1 MAGNCRPSAQEHVL
15 THPDRDLEPSSLTP
29 AGAKPSRRRP
39 TGKNQAAG
47 PLSDKASIARQD
59 AERQGQMR
67 ALIALGRERGYL
79 THADIND
86 HLPDNVTPAAMD
98 TIVSTFSDMGV
109 AVYEQAPDAE
119 TLLLNDAA
127 TTTSD
132 DQADEEAEATL
143 STVDS
148 EFGRTTDPVRLY
160 MREMGGSELLTRAGE
175 IAVAKRIESGLQDM
189 IQAIAAC
196 PSVVSMILADVDR
209 IIAGELRIDELVD
222 GISEPTEGDAA
233 DEGDM
238 ADDAAAVADDADTD
252 ASDDADESSDD
263 EDDDAGGG
271 DSEKANA
278 ARLEQLTADSLAIF
292 ARVRALFEQL
302 PEGPVT
308 GQARTAAIARVRE
321 DIQRELA
328 PIRFTAK
335 TIDSLCASVQ
345 NQVAEV
351 RTIER
356 SILDIAVERCGMP
369 REAFIKSFPGSE
381 TDLEWTHR
389 TAATSQQFGPAL
401 ERHLPAIQA
410 GQQKLIDIEAKVA
423 LPLQQLKQ
431 INRQMSAAELKM
443 RQAKREMIEA
453 NLRLVISIA
462 KKYVNRGMMF
472 LDLIQEGNI
481 GLMKAVDKFEYRRG
495 WKFSTYA
502 TWWVRQ
508 AVTRALA
515 DQARTIRVPVHMIES
530 INKLNRISRE
540 ILQQTGKEPDPAVLA
555 ERMELSEEKV
565 RGMLKI
571 ARQPISLET
580 PVGEEGDT
588 TLGDMIEDDAVSS
601 PADAAIMAGLR
612 AQIDSALDELSPRE
626 AKVLRMRFGLDTS
639 MEHTLEEVGKQFDV
653 TRERIRQI
661 EAKAMRKLKHP
672 SRADKLR
679 AFLDR

>member
-1 MAGNCRPSAQEHVL
+1 M

>member
-1 MAGNCRPSAQEHVL
+1 MANPVRDDAASHV
-15 THPDRDLEPSSLTP
+15 TAVASKTGRRAPKGKTQGVATP
-29 AGAKPSRRRP
+29 QDTVS
-39 TGKNQAAG
+39 T
-47 PLSDKASIARQD
+47 ARQD
-59 AERQGQMR
+59 EERQRQMR

-86 HLPDNVTPAAMD
+86 HLPDNFTQTAAME

-127 TTTSD
+127 PAVASD
-132 DQADEEAEATL
+132 DQADEEAEAAL

-148 EFGRTTDPVRLY
+148 EFGRTTDPVRMY
-160 MREMGGSELLTRAGE
+160 MREMGASELLTRAGE
-175 IAVAKRIESGLQDM
+175 IEIAKRIEDGLQDM

-196 PSVVSMILADVDR
+196 PSVVSTILADAER
-209 IIAGELRIDELVD
+209 IAAGELRIDELVD
-222 GISEPTEGDAA
+222 GIS
-233 DEGDM
+233 
-238 ADDAAAVADDADTD
+238 DDAE
-252 ASDDADESSDD
+252 ASEADESGMALEADEVEVDASADDDSDGDDD
-263 EDDDAGGG
+263 EADAGET
-271 DSEKANA
+271 EKANA
-278 ARLEQLTADSLAIF
+278 ARLEELTNESLAIF

-302 PEGPVT
+302 PEGVVT
-308 GQARTAAIARVRE
+308 AKAGSAAAAQVRLE
-321 DIQRELA
+321 IQRELA

-335 TIDSLCASVQ
+335 TIDRLCASVHE
-345 NQVAEV
+345 QVTEV

-356 SILDIAVERCGMP
+356 SILEIAVDRCGMP
-369 REAFIKSFPGSE
+369 RDAFVESFPGCE
-381 TDLEWTHR
+381 TDLEWTSR
-389 TAATSQQFGPAL
+389 VAATSRQFGAAL

-431 INRQMSAAELKM
+431 INRQMNAAELKM
-443 RQAKREMIEA
+443 RQAKRAMIEA

-462 KKYVNRGMMF
+462 KKYVNRGMQF

-515 DQARTIRVPVHMIES
+515 DQARTIRVPVHMIET

-540 ILQQTGKEPDPAVLA
+540 ILQQTGQEAHPAVLA
-555 ERMELSEEKV
+555 KRMEMSEEKV
-565 RGMLKI
+565 RSILKI
-571 ARQPISLET
+571 AKQPVSLET
-580 PVGEEGDT
+580 PVGDDADA
-588 TLGDMIEDDAVSS
+588 TLGDMIEDASASS
-601 PADAAIMAGLR
+601 PAEAAIHANMR
-612 AQIDSALDELSPRE
+612 AAIDEALDGLSPRE
-626 AKVLRMRFGLDTS
+626 AKVLRMRFGLDTTS
-639 MEHTLEEVGKQFDV
+639 DHTLEEVGKQFDV

-661 EAKAMRKLKHP
+661 ESKAMRKLMHP

-679 AFLDR
+679 PFLER

>member
-1 MAGNCRPSAQEHVL
+1 MLATVVGPPVEENVLANPVRDDSASHMIEN
-15 THPDRDLEPSSLTP
+15 TSKS
-29 AGAKPSRRRP
+29 SRRRP
-39 TGKNQAAG
+39 AGKAQAVAT
-47 PLSDKASIARQD
+47 PLDIASMARQNE
-59 AERQGQMR
+59 ERQRQMR

-86 HLPDNVTPAAMD
+86 HLPDNFTQTAAME

-119 TLLLNDAA
+119 TLLLSDAA
-127 TTTSD
+127 PAAASD
-132 DQADEEAEATL
+132 EQADEEAEAAL

-148 EFGRTTDPVRLY
+148 EFGRTTDPVRMY
-160 MREMGGSELLTRAGE
+160 MREMGASELLTRAGE
-175 IAVAKRIESGLQDM
+175 IEIAKRIEGGLQDM

-209 IIAGELRIDELVD
+209 IVAGELRIDELVD
-222 GISEPTEGDAA
+222 GISDGV
-233 DEGDM
+233 DESDVTLES
-238 ADDAAAVADDADTD
+238 DDAPIEAD
-252 ASDDADESSDD
+252 ASDDDPDDGDAETEVEDSD
-263 EDDDAGGG
+263 
-271 DSEKANA
+271 KANA
-278 ARLEQLTADSLAIF
+278 VRLEQLTTDSLAIF
-292 ARVRALFEQL
+292 ARVRVLFGQL
-302 PEGPVT
+302 PDALVT
-308 GQARTAAIARVRE
+308 GKARTAAVAQVRAE
-321 DIQRELA
+321 IQRELA

-335 TIDSLCASVQ
+335 MIDRLCASVRE
-345 NQVAEV
+345 QVAEV

-356 SILDIAVERCGMP
+356 SILEIAVERCGMP
-369 REAFIKSFPGSE
+369 REAFVESFPGHE
-381 TDLEWTHR
+381 ADLEWTRR
-389 TAATSQQFGPAL
+389 TAATSQQFGAAL

-410 GQQKLIDIEAKVA
+410 SQQKLIDIQARVA

-462 KKYVNRGMMF
+462 KKYVNRGMQF

-515 DQARTIRVPVHMIES
+515 DQARTIRVPVHMIET

-540 ILQQTGKEPDPAVLA
+540 LLQQTGQEAHPAVLA
-555 ERMELSEEKV
+555 ERMGMSEEKV
-565 RGMLKI
+565 RGILKI
-571 ARQPISLET
+571 ARQPVSLET
-580 PVGEEGDT
+580 PVGDDADA
-588 TLGDMIEDDAVSS
+588 TLGDMIEDVSASS
-601 PADAAIMAGLR
+601 PAEAAIQANLR
-612 AQIDSALDELSPRE
+612 TVLDEALDGLTPRE
-626 AKVLRMRFGLDTS
+626 AKVLRMRFGLDTIS
-639 MEHTLEEVGKQFDV
+639 DHTLEEVGKQFDV

-672 SRADKLR
+672 SRADKLKP
-679 AFLDR
+679 FLER

>member
-1 MAGNCRPSAQEHVL
+1 L
-15 THPDRDLEPSSLTP
+15 THPDRDVDTP
-29 AGAKPSRRRP
+29 GSIPGSAKPSRRRQ
-39 TGKNQAAG
+39 TGKTQAAAT
-47 PLSDKASIARQD
+47 PLDKASIAHQD

-109 AVYEQAPDAE
+109 AIYEQAPDAE
-119 TLLLNDAA
+119 TLLLSDATPTA
-127 TTTSD
+127 ASD
-132 DQADEEAEATL
+132 DQADEEAEAAL

-148 EFGRTTDPVRLY
+148 EFGRTTDPVRMY
-160 MREMGGSELLTRAGE
+160 MREMGSSELLTRASE
-175 IAVAKRIESGLQDM
+175 TAVAKRIESGLQDM

-196 PSVVSMILADVDR
+196 PSVVAMILAEVDR
-209 IIAGELRIDELVD
+209 IVADELRIDELVD
-222 GISEPTEGDAA
+222 GISDAMDSDAA
-233 DEGDM
+233 HDGDM
-238 ADDAAAVADDADTD
+238 TLPSDEAAGEADDADTD
-252 ASDDADESSDD
+252 TSDANDDASDD
-263 EDDDAGGG
+263 EDEEAGAG

-278 ARLEQLTADSLAIF
+278 ARLEQLSTDSLAIF
-292 ARVRALFEQL
+292 ARVRALFEQV

-308 GQARTAAIARVRE
+308 DKTRSTAIARVRE

-335 TIDSLCASVQ
+335 MIDRLCASVHD
-345 NQVAEV
+345 QVAEV

-356 SILDIAVERCGMP
+356 SILEIAVERCGMP
-369 REAFIKSFPGSE
+369 REAFIESFPGHE
-381 TDLEWTHR
+381 TDLDWTSR
-389 TAATSQQFGPAL
+389 TAATSLQFGPAL
-401 ERHLPAIQA
+401 ARHLPAIQA
-410 GQQKLIDIEAKVA
+410 GQQKLVDIEARVA

-431 INRQMSAAELKM
+431 INRQMTTAEQKM

-462 KKYVNRGMMF
+462 KKYLNRGMQF

-515 DQARTIRVPVHMIES
+515 DQARTIRVPVHMIET

-540 ILQQTGKEPDPAVLA
+540 ILQQTGQEPDPAVLA
-555 ERMELSEEKV
+555 ERMEMSEEKV
-565 RGMLKI
+565 RGILKI
-571 ARQPISLET
+571 AKQPISLET

-588 TLGDMIEDDAVSS
+588 TLGDMIEDSATSS
-601 PADAAIMAGLR
+601 PADAAVMAGLR
-612 AQIDSALDELSPRE
+612 AQIEAALDELSPRE
-626 AKVLRMRFGLDTS
+626 AKVLRMRFGLDMNT
-639 MEHTLEEVGKQFDV
+639 EHTLEEVGKQFDV

-679 AFLDR
+679 LFLER